1 MGKIG
6 KWEKAKSKTLF
17 KWGMFQFLEANG
29 FLFGENMLVDWNKT
43 GFAIWQNYSIQLSYE
58 LALVVCVVCFF
69 HHSTLFSCRVC
80 VCVPLSGWVVGWLQL
95 PKQKWMYHMKRIV
108 KMAKLNSVL
117 SAFYLVVGT
126 TRRERESEKKM
137 SNKKGGV
144 CHNVSRYNL

>member
-43 GFAIWQNYSIQLSYE
+43 DSAIWQNYSIQLSYE

-80 VCVPLSGWVVGWLQL
+80 VCAVEWLSGWLAPVAKAKMNVSHEANREDGKIKQCFERILSCCRHN
-95 PKQKWMYHMKRIV
+95 PK
-108 KMAKLNSVL
+108 
-117 SAFYLVVGT
+117 G
-126 TRRERESEKKM
+126 ERAEKM
-137 SNKKGGV
+137 SNKKRWSLSQCV
-144 CHNVSRYNL
+144 AL